1 MLKLKI
7 EQKISILIT
16 LVCLSVYIISYIIT
30 LLFTDLIPTE
40 ILGIKYVY
48 IRLILFVLLEQ
59 QVLRLIKL

>member
-30 LLFTDLIPTE
+30 LLFTYSIPTE
-40 ILGIKYVY
+40 TLGIKYVF
-48 IRLILFVLLEQ
+48 IELILFVFDG
-59 QVLRLIKL
+59 VTGI